1 MAHDHPILIV
11 DHVTIRYR
19 AFEDK
24 QLSLKERLAR
34 RQLRRKAR
42 IIEAVTDVSLTLRQG
57 DSLGLIGPNGSGKS
71 TLVLAMTGLIPT
83 ASGSIAV
90 RSHPVLLGVGAAL
103 RKELSGRRNIILG
116 CLASG
121 MTPGE
126 VDAEIDGIIEFSGL
140 QDYIDLPMK
149 TYSSG
154 MKARL
159 AFSIATAQRP
169 DILIVDEA
177 LAVGDEAFR
186 GRCAARIK
194 EIRAS
199 AGAVVLV
206 SHNMNEIRNSCNR
219 VIWLENGRIVEDGE
233 PEQVLNSWSEVQKER
248 SVQSTPVRRD
258 VAT

>member
-1 MAHDHPILIV
+1 MEREHPILVV
-11 DHVTIRYR
+11 DNVTVRYR

-24 QLSLKERLAR
+24 QLPLRERLAR

-42 IIEAVTDVSLTLRQG
+42 IIEAVTDVSLTLHEG

-71 TLVLAMTGLIPT
+71 TLASAMTGLIPIS
-83 ASGSIAV
+83 SGTIAV
-90 RSHPVLLGVGAAL
+90 RSRPVLLGVGAAL
-103 RKELSGRRNIILG
+103 RKGLSGRRNIVLG

-121 MTPGE
+121 MTPDE
-126 VDAEIDGIIEFSGL
+126 VDAEIEGIIEFSGL

-159 AFSIATAQRP
+159 AFSIATARRP
-169 DILIVDEA
+169 DILLVDEA

-186 GRCAARIK
+186 SRCAARI
-194 EIRAS
+194 EAIRSS

-206 SHNMNEIRNSCNR
+206 SHNMSEIRNTCNR

-233 PEQVLNSWSEVQKER
+233 PEEVLSSWSKIQTKR